1 MTKKQNILQKET
13 LIDSTD
19 LRKIYGI
26 SLQYINYL
34 VNGAS
39 VNVKGK
45 KYKYS
50 PIWNENDFY
59 IYKKGK
65 RLYKL
70 NQVKQFFS
78 N

>member
-1 MTKKQNILQKET
+1 MNTKENILQKET
-13 LIDSTD
+13 LINSND
-19 LRKIYGI
+19 LRKIYNI

-34 VNGAS
+34 VNGAV

-50 PIWNENDFY
+50 PIWKENQYY

-65 RLYKL
+65 RLFKL
-70 NQVKQFFS
+70 NQVKQYF
-78 N
+78 NN